1 MFIVSRNQ
9 QELTPTSLATHSRLH
24 TLEYPYLTNHASHSH
39 PLSSLTE
46 LFTLPQ
52 IPPQIFLA
60 QGLFYSVPNLPSPT
74 PAILQR
80 PAELFI
86 SIAATIC

>member
-46 LFTLPQ
+46 LFTFERLPLRV
-52 IPPQIFLA
+52 FV
-60 QGLFYSVPNLPSPT
+60 FKNC
-74 PAILQR
+74 
-80 PAELFI
+80 I
-86 SIAATIC
+86 SLNDKSF